1 MTALRLLAVAAISRH
16 VAYVFF
22 VGNRLMDWA
31 ISDRA
36 SDTPE
41 AAAKAV
47 AQWIEDLAPSAIISE
62 RPDTAERKG
71 DRTRRLLTAIGETA
85 QNSGRLHVAV
95 SRTQAFPNKYAEA
108 AFYAARYPELLPW
121 LPEKRLFYEN
131 EPRNPI
137 LFEAV
142 ALADSVLRDPT
153 TELAKAL
160 G

>member
-1 MTALRLLAVAAISRH
+1 MTALRLLAVAAVSRH

-22 VGNRLMDWA
+22 IGDRLMDWA

-41 AAAKAV
+41 AAAKSV
-47 AQWIEDLAPSAIISE
+47 AQWIADLGPTAVVSE
-62 RPDTAERKG
+62 RPDTAARKG
-71 DRTRRLLTAIGETA
+71 TKAKALIAAIAEATRTAGIV
-85 QNSGRLHVAV
+85 HVAV
-95 SRTQAFPNKYAEA
+95 SRPHAFANKYAEA
-108 AFYAARYPELLPW
+108 AFFAARYPDLLPW

-142 ALADSVLRDPT
+142 ALADVVLHDPAS
-153 TELAKAL
+153 ELAHAL

>member
-1 MTALRLLAVAAISRH
+1 MTALRLLAIAAVSRH

-22 VGNRLMDWA
+22 VGDRLTDWA

-36 SDTPE
+36 SDRPE
-41 AAAKAV
+41 AVARAV
-47 AQWIEDLAPSAIISE
+47 ARWIAELGPTAVVSE
-62 RPDTAERKG
+62 RPDTAARKG
-71 DRTRRLLTAIGETA
+71 AKAKALIAAIAETA
-85 QNSGRLHVAV
+85 REAGIVHVAV
-95 SRTQAFPNKYAEA
+95 SRPHDFANKYAEA
-108 AFYAARYPELLPW
+108 AFYAARYPDLLPW

-142 ALADSVLRDPT
+142 ALADVILHDPA
-153 TELAKAL
+153 TELARAL

>member
-16 VAYVFF
+16 VAYAFF
-22 VGNRLMDWA
+22 VGNRLTDWA

-36 SDTPE
+36 SNTPE

-47 AQWIEDLAPSAIISE
+47 TQWIEDLDPRAVISE
-62 RPDTAERKG
+62 RPDTAQRKG
-71 DRTRRLLTAIGETA
+71 NRTRALLAAIGETVEA
-85 QNSGRLHVAV
+85 SGRIHVAIN
-95 SRTQAFPNKYAEA
+95 RTQAFPNKYAEA
-108 AFYAARYPELLPW
+108 AFYAARYPDLLPW

-142 ALADSVLRDPT
+142 ALADIVLRDPT
-153 TELAKAL
+153 TELSRAL

>member
-16 VAYVFF
+16 VAYAFF
-22 VGNRLMDWA
+22 TGDRLTDWK

-41 AAAKAV
+41 AATRAV
-47 AQWIEDLAPSAIISE
+47 ARWIEDLGPTAVVSE
-62 RPDTAERKG
+62 RPDTATRKG
-71 DRTRRLLTAIGETA
+71 AKAKTLIAAIAEAAREAGIV
-85 QNSGRLHVAV
+85 HVAIT
-95 SRTQAFPNKYAEA
+95 RERAFPNKYAEA
-108 AFYAARYPELLPW
+108 AYYAARYPDLLPW

-142 ALADSVLRDPT
+142 ALADIVLRDPT
-153 TELAKAL
+153 TELARTL

>member
-16 VAYVFF
+16 VAYAFF
-22 VGNRLMDWA
+22 VGDRLTDWA

-36 SDTPE
+36 SNTPE
-41 AAAKAV
+41 AAARAV
-47 AQWIEDLAPSAIISE
+47 AQWIEDLDPRAVISE
-62 RPDTAERKG
+62 RPDTAQRKG
-71 DRTRRLLTAIGETA
+71 DRTRALLTAIGAAA
-85 QNSGRLHVAV
+85 QDSGRIHVAV
-95 SRTQAFPNKYAEA
+95 AREQAFPNKYAEA
-108 AFYAARYPELLPW
+108 AFYAARYPDLLPW

-142 ALADSVLRDPT
+142 ALADVILRDPA
-153 TELAKAL
+153 TELARAL